1 MTTIDTFQCS
11 VITPE
16 RKVLECDATFVAFP
30 AHDGEMGVLNRRAP
44 IVCKL
49 GIGVLRVE
57 TPDQSR
63 PDVRRD
69 EGATEIVKHML
80 FVDGGFAHVVENRL
94 TILTQQAREADEIE
108 AAAGEKAL
116 IEARAMKITD
126 DASFTARADAIQRA
140 QIQLKLVKTTG

>member
-1 MTTIDTFQCS
+1 MATPDTFQCS

-16 RKVLECDATFVAFP
+16 RKVLECDANFVAFP

-57 TPDQSR
+57 IPDPSR

-69 EGATEIVKHML
+69 KGAGETVKHVL
-80 FVDGGFAHVVENRL
+80 FVDGGFAQVVDNRL
-94 TILTQQAREADEIE
+94 TILTQQARKADDLEAT
-108 AAAGEKAL
+108 AAGQAL

-126 DASFTARADAIQRA
+126 DASFTTRADAIQRA
-140 QIQLKLVKTTG
+140 QIQLKLVKPAS